1 MVARFAGASLGLLA
15 FATTLVAGLSVGNP
29 PTVILSRSIFA
40 LFTFCVIGL
49 LLGKAAQSVVT
60 EYERTK
66 TAEIERRHCDYP
78 AEAVSGSSREQSE
91 RAAVP

>member
-1 MVARFAGASLGLLA
+1 MVARYAGASLGLLA

-29 PTVILSRSIFA
+29 PTVILSRGILA

-60 EYERTK
+60 EYEHTR
-66 TAEIERRHCDYP
+66 TAEIERRYRDDP
-78 AEAVSGSSREQSE
+78 AETVSGPSREPSE
-91 RAAVP
+91 RAAVH